1 MRKLVQNT
9 VQSLFWRLY
18 FVRRINI
25 ISRKQLGL
33 LCLVHSLKRK
43 LMKKSTAL
51 RLIHFA
57 LTLINFKP
65 AFFSLVILLESY
77 LVCFTVIEFIH
88 QIRWF
93 FDFFIVHW
101 LADLVKGCRTFH
113 LFILHWTLI
122 IIGLSRFLMLLMSVL
137 LKKRIFLNNFDGVV
151 LMIIVSLWMNFA
163 LTDHNLF

>member
-43 LMKKSTAL
+43 LMKEPTAL
-51 RLIHFA
+51 RFIHFA
-57 LTLINFKP
+57 FTLINFKP
-65 AFFSLVILLESY
+65 AFFSLVIFLESY
-77 LVCFTVIEFIH
+77 IVCLNVLEFVH
-88 QIRWF
+88 QIWWF

-101 LADLVKGCRTFH
+101 LADLVKGRRTLH

-122 IIGLSRFLMLLMSVL
+122 IIDLSRFLMLLMLVL
-137 LKKRIFLNNFDGVV
+137 LKKRIFLNNFDGAV

-163 LTDHNLF
+163 FTDHNIF